1 METAIDIISAIKD
14 RKSIRAFADKTIEK
28 EKIHQLFEAAR
39 WSASSF
45 NEQPWRFIYATKEHE
60 TQYNN
65 ILSTINEFNQSW
77 AKNVPMLM
85 VVVAKTEFSM
95 NGKTNRHAWYD
106 TGAAMANFATQAT
119 IAGLF
124 IHQMAGF
131 SAEKAKE
138 TLNIPDGFEAVAA
151 VAVGYQG
158 DAAQLNET
166 LRSKENA
173 PRSRKELNEIV
184 FEGQWH

>member
-1 METAIDIISAIKD
+1 METAIDIISAIKN

-28 EKIHQLFEAAR
+28 EKILQLFEAAR
-39 WSASSF
+39 WAASSF
-45 NEQPWRFIYATKEHE
+45 NEQPWRFVYATKEKE
-60 TQYNN
+60 AQYNN

-77 AKNVPMLM
+77 AKDAPLLM
-85 VVVAKTEFSM
+85 IVVAKSEFSM
-95 NGKTNRHAWYD
+95 NGKANRHAWYD

-138 TLNIPDGFEAVAA
+138 VLNIPDGFEAVAA

-158 DAAQLNET
+158 EAAQLNET
-166 LRSKENA
+166 LQAKENTL
-173 PRSRKELNEIV
+173 RSRKVLNEIA
-184 FEGQWH
+184 FEGQWQ